1 MHINRLKPVNRGE
14 VVWTLNALDVAVI
27 GRLFNKGVTDLTR
40 TIALTGSEIKQTGY
54 YKMLIGTELKSLFEN
69 NVTEGASL
77 RYISGNPLT
86 GRKIEKEG
94 VLRAYDSQVTVIPEG
109 DDVHEAFGWASFLPD
124 ATVQVVH
131 IQNITKKYR
140 LDARLMGGPRAI
152 IVSNEYDKV
161 FPMDIYPEQLI
172 KAIIAFNIDKM
183 EQLGIYEVA
192 PEDFAL
198 CEFVDTSKL
207 ELQHIVRT
215 GGLDLLR
222 KEME

>member
-1 MHINRLKPVNRGE
+1 MFIFQLVQRQQASHCVKQKNVIVTEFDGPHPAGNVGVHINRLKPVNRGE

-131 IQNITKKYR
+131 IQNITKI
-140 LDARLMGGPRAI
+140 P
-152 IVSNEYDKV
+152 S
-161 FPMDIYPEQLI
+161 
-172 KAIIAFNIDKM
+172 
-183 EQLGIYEVA
+183 
-192 PEDFAL
+192 
-198 CEFVDTSKL
+198 
-207 ELQHIVRT
+207 
-215 GGLDLLR
+215 
-222 KEME
+222 